1 MQCRRFGRVRSSSLA
16 TAVPLINSAR
26 DQWRKA
32 YELAKEKLSEKEC
45 EKLDAARHSSDTADS
60 PIKAAEDAREAMKDK
75 EWKCKDKNGKEVAV
89 KDRIEKILKCIDKYA
104 AIVDVGIQ
112 HHPDIRS
119 VCPLPRN
126 KRDWLR

>member
-1 MQCRRFGRVRSSSLA
+1 
-16 TAVPLINSAR
+16 
-26 DQWRKA
+26 
-32 YELAKEKLSEKEC
+32 LSEKEC